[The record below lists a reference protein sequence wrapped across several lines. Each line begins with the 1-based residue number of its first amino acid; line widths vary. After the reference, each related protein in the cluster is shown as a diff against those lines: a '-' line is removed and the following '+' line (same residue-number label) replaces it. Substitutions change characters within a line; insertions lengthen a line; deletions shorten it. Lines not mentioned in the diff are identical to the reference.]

1 VTWNLNNRIGENRRL
16 KRNFPVERGGA
27 PRQPKQGLLGGLSIM
42 ILVNQKDPGLTFRF
56 GLSRWVRLLSI
67 ARALSWIPQ
76 GTTAPAAWSGE
87 PPWNRLNFT
96 IPVGQTVEEQDAA
109 ALAEKIERLMEII
122 EETKPGTES
131 AFTYRDWYPERQRL
145 WSFYYHIGLREEDN
159 QFLYSNWSRR
169 KLTELVFFCRQGAFL
184 IHQD

>member
-1 VTWNLNNRIGENRRL
+1 
-16 KRNFPVERGGA
+16 
-27 PRQPKQGLLGGLSIM
+27 M